1 VPSLRSLS
9 ALALLVPGL
18 LAAPV
23 LTTSAGAAPAPV
35 APVVRELAVGGVD
48 PAAARSATAPAQSGA
63 LRVAG
68 ALQAGGRKTVL
79 LTKELSAAS
88 FSLVGVTWNPD
99 PAVGV
104 VEAFV
109 RIREDGT
116 WSSWQ
121 PLGGTGDEQPD
132 LGSVDTA
139 RAVRSGTSPLWV
151 DEADGVQAR
160 VDVLTGAEPTGLRLS
175 LVDPGESPADASAGF
190 APQPLST
197 AHAASRAPQVRTR
210 AAWGADESIRGR
222 SPSYAPATRAVTI
235 HHTASSN
242 DYQPEDVPRLLR
254 GFYAYHVKSNGWSD
268 IGYNF
273 LVDKFGRIWE
283 GRAGGIARPVVGSH
297 AGGFN
302 TGTVGISMI
311 GTYET
316 VAPSAAMSES
326 VAQLAAWRLSAAR
339 VDPQGTLRYTSAGS
353 NKVPKG
359 EVVTLPTLFGH
370 RQVTATSC
378 PGTLGVAALPG
389 LRSRMAA
396 LVAGAAVMP
405 EPALPAPAPIPT
417 PTPVPDAPVVVRKA
431 ANGLDVTVPDTVP
444 TGTPVPVV
452 VGGTPG
458 ASVAVWFSR
467 RGEGSFSRRREGVVG
482 ADGTFRT
489 SYLAADT
496 YTLFATSGKQS
507 SARVTTRA
515 SSLPPMQPPTM
526 TPVRLTAP
534 SVADIGARVKLEVAG
549 TPGAP
554 VQVWLRRRGNVVW
567 SQLREGRFDA
577 AGIYRT
583 DYVGNEDH
591 DYWASSEG
599 MSSRDVQTL
608 TRPVVAG
615 PRTAL
620 LGAKVE
626 LAGRARPGDQVVV
639 ESRKRGT
646 EVFVRTTL
654 TADATGAFRTSYAAD
669 DEYEYRPVT
678 EDRVGELHR
687 TTVAP
692 TAVPPDARSTG
703 RTVTLRGTARPGAT
717 VEVFFRRQGRP
728 SFGIAGRTTSRP
740 LFRLGRTVVAD
751 AGGHYSTT
759 FVAATGQSWF
769 ARSDGNVTPTSRTVV
784 P

>member
-1 VPSLRSLS
+1 MPSFRSLS

-48 PAAARSATAPAQSGA
+48 PAAARSATAPAQAGA

-68 ALQAGGRKTVL
+68 ALQAGGRRTVL
-79 LTKELSAAS
+79 LTKEMSAAS
-88 FSLVGVTWNPD
+88 FSLVGVTWAPD

-109 RIREDGT
+109 RTREDGT

-132 LGSVDTA
+132 LATPDTA
-139 RAVRSGTSPLWV
+139 DAVRTGTSPLWV

-160 VDVLTGAEPTGLRLS
+160 VDVLSGAEPTGLRLS
-175 LVDPGESPADASAGF
+175 LVDPGESPADASAGL
-190 APQPLST
+190 APQALST
-197 AHAASRAPQVRTR
+197 ANAASRAPEVRSR
-210 AAWGADESIRGR
+210 AAWGADERIRGR

-273 LVDKFGRIWE
+273 LVDKFGRVWE

-316 VAPSAAMSES
+316 VAPSAAMRES
-326 VAQLAAWRLSAAR
+326 VAQLAAWRLSAAG
-339 VDPQGTLRYTSAGS
+339 VNPQGTLKYTSAGS

-359 EVVTLPTLFGH
+359 EVVTLPTVFGH

-378 PGTLGVAALPG
+378 PGTQGTAALPG

-396 LVAGAAVMP
+396 LVAGAAALT
-405 EPALPAPAPIPT
+405 EPALPAPAPT
-417 PTPVPDAPVVVRKA
+417 PAQVVVRKA

-444 TGTPVPVV
+444 TGTSVPVV

-458 ASVAVWFSR
+458 TSVAVWFSR
-467 RGEGSFSRRREGVVG
+467 RGEGSFSRRREGVMG

-489 SYLAADT
+489 SYVAADT

-507 SARVTTRA
+507 STRVTTRA
-515 SSLPPMQPPTM
+515 STLPPMRPPTV

-534 SVADIGARVKLEVAG
+534 SAVNIGAQVKIEVGGA
-549 TPGAP
+549 PGAP
-554 VQVWLRRRGNVVW
+554 VQVWFRRRGNVVW

-678 EDRVGELHR
+678 DDRVGELHR

-692 TAVPPDARSTG
+692 TAERPDARSIG
-703 RTVTLRGTARPGAT
+703 RTVMLRGTARPGAT
-717 VEVFFRRQGRP
+717 VEVFFRREGRP
-728 SFGIAGRTTSRP
+728 SFGVAGRTTSRP
-740 LFRLGRTVVAD
+740 TFRLGRTVVAD
-751 AGGHYSTT
+751 AEGRYSTT
-759 FVAATGQSWF
+759 FVAAAGQSWF
-769 ARSDGNVTPTSRTVV
+769 ARSDGNVTPTSTTVV